1 MKQQRISGKL
11 LRILLLGS
19 NMYRLL
25 IKQTLSNGFL
35 PELLYQKYIE
45 AATSAALSLIT
56 NLGFGHP
63 GILRGAVSEFAIQY
77 TSHDVITDYSQ
88 YCIR

>member
-1 MKQQRISGKL
+1 MNDEATTYFWEIIKNIIIGQQ
-11 LRILLLGS
+11 
-19 NMYRLL
+19 YV
-25 IKQTLSNGFL
+25 QTVQ
-35 PELLYQKYIE
+35 ECKYQKYIE